1 MLTVYILQLIILKR
15 TKIKT
20 NVSPFLKIKI
30 GKNEMLFL
38 PETHS
43 TTSDDKKW
51 KDEFSEP
58 AFY

>member
-38 PETHS
+38 PETN
-43 TTSDDKKW
+43 T
-51 KDEFSEP
+51 FN
-58 AFY
+58 YQ